1 MGVLVWQ
8 SLRFLIPS
16 QLSGKD
22 ATMVKDALHEAEDRM
37 KGAIKALEDDL
48 AGVRTGR
55 ASPAL
60 VERLEVLYY
69 GAATPMQ
76 QLATISAP
84 EARLLVVKP
93 FDPST
98 LKDIERA
105 ILSSDLGLTP
115 NNDGKVIRLGIPPL
129 TEERRKQ
136 LIKHVHHRLEDAR
149 VAVRNIRR
157 AVHDDL
163 REFEKEKLMSED
175 DLKRGEA
182 ELQKLTDRYVT
193 IIEEHGTRKDAEIR
207 EI

>member
-1 MGVLVWQ
+1 
-8 SLRFLIPS
+8 
-16 QLSGKD
+16 
-22 ATMVKDALHEAEDRM
+22 MVKDALHEAEDRM